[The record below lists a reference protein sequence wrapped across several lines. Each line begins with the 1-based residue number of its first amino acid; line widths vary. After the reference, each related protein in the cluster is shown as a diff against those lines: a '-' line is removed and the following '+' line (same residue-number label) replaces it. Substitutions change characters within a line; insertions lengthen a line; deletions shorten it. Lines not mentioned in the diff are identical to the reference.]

1 MRSPTPGLLTPPLR
15 DPHEATMEWQH
26 NEEMNERYRN
36 TGRRRRPGV
45 VFDVEDDD
53 NPKDSRAYRRSRMY
67 MRTHRE
73 EDED

>member
-1 MRSPTPGLLTPPLR
+1 
-15 DPHEATMEWQH
+15 MEWQH